1 MLLHTRGIVF
11 HTRKYGETSVISD
24 IFTEAQGLR
33 GFIAGGVR
41 TPKAR
46 MPYSLFQPMT
56 IVDMVCYFRDSAHH
70 LNRLKEMRAAVVF
83 QRIPF
88 DVRRGAVAL
97 FMAEVCRKIIHEGEE
112 NPPLF
117 AFLEENLCW
126 LDQTEHPLAN
136 LHLHFLLHLSAYVGL
151 QIEPTDHRPIF
162 FDAQEGLFAPALPEH
177 AFGLNAHASAQLCA
191 LLEQPL
197 QRCHEVALS
206 RSERKTLLE
215 GLLLFYRFRVPGFQ
229 AVRTPEILDM
239 VLGK

>member
-24 IFTEAQGLR
+24 IFTETHGLR

-56 IVDMVCYFRDSAHH
+56 IVELVCYFRDSAHH

-97 FMAEVCRKIIHEGEE
+97 FMAEVCRKIIHESEE
-112 NPPLF
+112 NPALF
-117 AFLEENLCW
+117 TFLEENLYW
-126 LDQTEHPLAN
+126 LDQTEYPIAN
-136 LHLHFLLHLSAYVGL
+136 LHLHFLLHLSAHLGL
-151 QIEPTDHRPIF
+151 QIEPTKQRPAF
-162 FDAQEGLFAPALPEH
+162 FDAQEGLFASTLPDH
-177 AFGLNAHASAQLCA
+177 AFGLNAAASAQLSE
-191 LLEQPL
+191 LLERPL
-197 QRCHEVALS
+197 QQCHEVAIP
-206 RSERKTLLE
+206 RAERKILLE

-229 AVRTPEILDM
+229 AVHTPEILDM
-239 VLGK
+239 VMGK

>member
-33 GFIAGGVR
+33 GFIAGSVR

-46 MPYSLFQPMT
+46 IAYSLFQPMT
-56 IVDMVCYFRDSAHH
+56 IVDMVSYFRDNTHQLH
-70 LNRLKEMRAAVVF
+70 RLKEMRAAVIF

-88 DVRRGAVAL
+88 EVRRGAVAL
-97 FMAEVCRKIIHEGEE
+97 FMAEVCRKTIHEGEE
-112 NPPLF
+112 NPALF

-126 LDQTEHPLAN
+126 LDQTEHPIAN
-136 LHLHFLLHLSAYVGL
+136 LHLHFLLHLSAHLGL
-151 QIEPTDHRPIF
+151 QIEPVSQRPVF
-162 FDAQEGLFAPALPEH
+162 FDAREGIFTPILPEH
-177 AFGLNAHASAQLCA
+177 AFGLGARASEQLCA

-197 QRCHEVALS
+197 QQCHEVALL
-206 RSERKTLLE
+206 RSERRALLE

-229 AVRTPEILDM
+229 TVHTPEILEM
-239 VLGK
+239 VLG